1 MFLNETKKMNINKL
15 VQYLSII
22 GYFVMILIL
31 IIYVDLLRK
40 KNNNILIT
48 YTIVWVATSLIISG
62 LIYLYKKSQ
71 YEINIIKQFLLII
84 IINLNLYILV
94 VLFTLIEINH

>member
-1 MFLNETKKMNINKL
+1 
-15 VQYLSII
+15 
-22 GYFVMILIL
+22 MILIL
-31 IIYVDLLRK
+31 IIYVDLLRI

-71 YEINIIKQFLLII
+71 YEINIIK
-84 IINLNLYILV
+84 
-94 VLFTLIEINH
+94 